1 MRIFAFLFIS
11 LVFTSPNKAFAGF
24 WSECSVYA
32 SPVTMEKIVYVES
45 HGNPFTIDDDSVHKS
60 YSFSNKGEAMNEAKY
75 LINQGHNVDLGLAQ
89 INIINIRRFGINL
102 RDVFNPC
109 YNVFVGSY
117 ILLQGYNIALNRFGD
132 PQVALFR
139 SLEYYNSGR
148 FFGDRNYAE
157 KVWEAL
163 N

>member
-1 MRIFAFLFIS
+1 MRIFTFLFIS
-11 LVFTSPNKAFAGF
+11 LVFASPNKAFAGF

-32 SPVTMEKIVYVES
+32 SPVTMEKIVYIES
-45 HGNPFTIDDDSVHKS
+45 HGNPFVINDDSVHKS
-60 YSFSNKGEAMNEAKY
+60 YSFSNKSEAMNAAKY
-75 LINQGHNVDLGLAQ
+75 LINQGHNIDLGLAQ

-109 YNVFVGSY
+109 YNVFIGSY
-117 ILLQGYNIALNRFGD
+117 ILLQGYDIALSRFGN

-148 FFGDRNYAE
+148 FFGDKNYAE
-157 KVWEAL
+157 KVWGAL

>member
-1 MRIFAFLFIS
+1 MRIFALLFVS
-11 LVFTSPNKAFAGF
+11 LIFALPNKAFAGF

-45 HGNPFTIDDDSVHKS
+45 HGNPFAIDDDSTHKS
-60 YSFSNKGEAMNEAKY
+60 YNFQNASDAIDTAKY
-75 LINQGHNVDLGLAQ
+75 LIDQGHNIDVGLAQ
-89 INIINIRRFGINL
+89 INIINIRRYRINL
-102 RDVFNPC
+102 RDIFNPC
-109 YNVFVGSY
+109 YNVFIGSY
-117 ILLQGYNIALNRFGD
+117 ILLQGYNIALNRFGN
-132 PQVALFR
+132 PQIALFR

>member
-11 LVFTSPNKAFAGF
+11 LIFSAPNKAFAGF

-32 SPVTMEKIVYVES
+32 SPVTMEKIVYIES
-45 HGNPFTIDDDSVHKS
+45 QGNPYAIDDDTTHRS
-60 YSFSNKGEAMNEAKY
+60 YFFSNKNKAIIAARY
-75 LINQGHNVDLGLAQ
+75 LINQRHNVDLGLAQ
-89 INIINIRRFGINL
+89 INIVNIRKFSISL

-117 ILLQGYNIALNRFGD
+117 ILLQGYDMALSRFD
-132 PQVALFR
+132 NPQVALFR

-148 FFGDRNYAE
+148 FFGDKNYAE